1 MKQEARPSDGLESPG
16 FSRGE
21 EVNTERA
28 VEKHIRSIFTKLN
41 LLPDTHEHRRVL
53 AVLQYLRASSRQP

>member
-1 MKQEARPSDGLESPG
+1 
-16 FSRGE
+16 FI
-21 EVNTERA
+21 TERA